1 MLKFNF
7 EPVDKKLVKQIVQTK
22 LGVDSPSDALLD
34 INIDEIEQAILNYC
48 NIDVVPKQLMYT
60 FANMV
65 CDINTYDSQVVKDN
79 TPATEETSG
88 DIEIPASGI
97 NSVTDIPIII
107 TKDKLKQ
114 NVINL
119 LIFSRCHFLKITTEP
134 KTVDK
139 PATVE
144 IKIGLKK
151 DIKSPN

>member
-1 MLKFNF
+1 M
-7 EPVDKKLVKQIVQTK
+7 VKQIVKTK

-79 TPATEETSG
+79 TPATEENEG

-97 NSVTDIPIII
+97 NSVRVGNTTVTFGSGSD
-107 TKDKLKQ
+107 TSVRNRALRSHEADLDS
-114 NVINL
+114 
-119 LIFSRCHFLKITTEP
+119 LILNYKAQLNKFRRM
-134 KTVDK
+134 VW
-139 PATVE
+139 
-144 IKIGLKK
+144 
-151 DIKSPN
+151 

>member
-1 MLKFNF
+1 MLKTNF
-7 EPVDKKLVKQIVQTK
+7 EPVDKNMVKQIVKTK

-79 TPATEETSG
+79 TPATEESEG

-97 NSVTDIPIII
+97 NSVRVGNTTVTFGSGSD
-107 TKDKLKQ
+107 TSVRNRALRSHEADLDS
-114 NVINL
+114 
-119 LIFSRCHFLKITTEP
+119 LILNYKAQLNKFRRM
-134 KTVDK
+134 VW
-139 PATVE
+139 
-144 IKIGLKK
+144 
-151 DIKSPN
+151 

>member
-7 EPVDKKLVKQIVQTK
+7 EPEDKKLVKQIVKTK

-97 NSVTDIPIII
+97 NSVRVGNTTVTFGSGSDTSIRNRALRSHEA
-107 TKDKLKQ
+107 DLDS
-114 NVINL
+114 
-119 LIFSRCHFLKITTEP
+119 LILNYKAQLNKFRRM
-134 KTVDK
+134 VW
-139 PATVE
+139 
-144 IKIGLKK
+144 
-151 DIKSPN
+151 